1 MATGEAWGVASG
13 METMGLVVVV
23 TESGEEAAVGEVI
36 TATGE
41 GCVVLVVMRMSL
53 AAVVDVVTVEG

>member
-1 MATGEAWGVASG
+1 

-53 AAVVDVVTVEG
+53 AAVVDVVTLEG

>member
-13 METMGLVVVV
+13 METVGLVVVV

-53 AAVVDVVTVEG
+53 AAVVDVVTLEG

>member
-53 AAVVDVVTVEG
+53 AAVVDVVTLEG